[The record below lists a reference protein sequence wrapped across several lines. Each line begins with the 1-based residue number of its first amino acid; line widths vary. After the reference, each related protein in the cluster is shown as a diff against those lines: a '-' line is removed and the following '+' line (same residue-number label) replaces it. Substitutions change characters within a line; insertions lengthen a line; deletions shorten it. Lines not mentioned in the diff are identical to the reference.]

1 MIFILLYLYISQNHR
16 KQEIVSD
23 AAFKLW
29 PFSSNFNSAC
39 KTGGVTIATCKYYC
53 PLVVNPTITNCCKEF
68 YLKYGRVPRSVFK
81 NVAMHG
87 NYSSFVWKPVFFI
100 ISKCCHLSQKSLY
113 FSLVLFTVCWS
124 IFDELLL
131 PLSCFYGSHQWLF
144 KVKITCKRV
153 NFIKM

>member
-87 NYSSFVWKPVFFI
+87 NYSSFVWKPVFFYYFKMLPPFSKVI
-100 ISKCCHLSQKSLY
+100 VFFCGTFYSVLKYFWWAFATTILFLWISSMVVQSQNYL
-113 FSLVLFTVCWS
+113 
-124 IFDELLL
+124 
-131 PLSCFYGSHQWLF
+131 
-144 KVKITCKRV
+144 
-153 NFIKM
+153 